1 MKEGTALSPK
11 KQQTRKKQSLLNGA
25 LVLLIATIVT
35 HVIGILYKIPINQV
49 LGIVGRPYYSN
60 AYSIFLPIY
69 NIALAGLPTAMSRL
83 VAHYMAL
90 NEFRSARQVLRVS
103 RKLFIFTGVLGTVLL
118 AALAYPFSHSLK
130 DMDEN
135 VYAIVALAPC
145 VFFCCVMSTYRGY
158 YNGLRNMTPT
168 AVSEVIEA
176 VGKMVIGVLLAR
188 FVDSYGMSQFAS
200 SGTVFGVVCADADA
214 AHRAIYPFSAAA
226 AILGVTLSTVLAF
239 LYVWIRYRLRGDAI
253 TAAEL
258 AASAEPPRQKTLAG
272 SLVRI
277 AFPIVLST
285 AVFNLTNLIDSW
297 TIQFRLAE
305 ITEAHADVLRG
316 IYGTAMNAGG
326 VSFADLPKYLYG
338 AYEIASD
345 FRNLLPA
352 LTVTLGISAIPV
364 LSEAWTLKDHRG
376 IESSIESV
384 IRTSMIIAMPL
395 GTIMGILSGPI
406 LSTLYWGQKDTMS
419 AITLSSSIMSIYC
432 FAAFALS
439 ITQPLTNM
447 LQAIGKTYVPL
458 IALLIGAVFK
468 IGVNYLMIGIPKVNI
483 YGAIVGTV
491 SCYLVVALIDV
502 IALLR
507 ASHARVRFGS
517 VFFKPLFC
525 SVVGGAAAW
534 AVNGMVSGILS
545 HVPALANP
553 NAYLSH
559 VSVAMV
565 IAAVFAVAFFFITMF
580 LTRAIEKDDVRM
592 LPKGDKLV
600 RLLVRHGFMRGDD

>member
-1 MKEGTALSPK
+1 MSPL

-49 LGIVGRPYYSN
+49 LGVVGRPYYSN

-69 NIALAGLPTAMSRL
+69 SIALAGLPTAMSRL

-90 NEFRSARQVLRVS
+90 NEFRSARQVLRVA
-103 RKLFIFTGVLGTVLL
+103 RKLFIITGILGTVLL

-135 VYAIVALAPC
+135 VYAILALAPC

-200 SGTVFGVVCADADA
+200 AGKVFGVVCADADA

-239 LYVWIRYRLRGDAI
+239 LYVWVRYRVRGDAI

-258 AASAEPPRQKTLAG
+258 ASSNEPPRQKTLAG
-272 SLVRI
+272 DLIRI

-297 TIQFRLAE
+297 TIQFRLAG
-305 ITEAHADVLRG
+305 IAEAHFDIMRG
-316 IYGTAMNAGG
+316 IYGEAMTSGG
-326 VSFADLPKYLYG
+326 VSLDDLPKYLYG

-352 LTVTLGISAIPV
+352 LTVTLGVSAIPV

-395 GTIMGILSGPI
+395 GAIMGVLSGPI

-419 AITLSSSIMSIYC
+419 AIGLSSSIMSIYC

-468 IGVNYLMIGIPKVNI
+468 IGVNYLMIGLPRINI
-483 YGAIVGTV
+483 YGAIIGTV
-491 SCYLVVALIDV
+491 SCYIVVALIDIV
-502 IALLR
+502 ALLR
-507 ASHARVRFGS
+507 TTRAKVRFGS
-517 VFFKPLFC
+517 VFLKPLFC
-525 SVVGGAAAW
+525 SIVGGAAAW
-534 AVNGMVSGILS
+534 AVNGMASGLLRS
-545 HVPALANP
+545 VPALSNP
-553 NAYLSH
+553 NAYISYQ
-559 VSVAMV
+559 SVGMAV
-565 IAAVFAVAFFFITMF
+565 AAVFAVAFFFATMF
-580 LTRAIEKDDVRM
+580 LTRAIEKEDVRM
-592 LPKGDKLV
+592 LPKGDRIV
-600 RLLVRHGFMRGDD
+600 RVLEKHGFLE